1 MDLTL
6 NPLAIALQFI
16 PFLVVLGALYA
27 ILFKPMLAYLDARW
41 EAIEGERQKAAAL
54 EERVSASAADYERR
68 LNAAQA
74 EVAELRAKRRS
85 EALAEHA
92 RIVAEARHSAEQKV
106 GAALASLA
114 EEKASARSTMESTSR
129 DLAARIAH
137 QVLGRTVAAE

>member
-6 NPLAIALQFI
+6 NPLAIGLQFI
-16 PFLVVLGALYA
+16 PFLVVLGALYT

-54 EERVSASAADYERR
+54 EERVTTSAADYERR
-68 LNAAQA
+68 LTAAHA
-74 EVAELRAKRRS
+74 EVAELRAKRRA
-85 EALAEHA
+85 EALAEHG
-92 RIVAEARHSAEQKV
+92 RIVAEARAAAEQKV
-106 GAALASLA
+106 GAALTALA
-114 EEKASARSTMESTSR
+114 AEKAAARGLMESTSR